1 MPGFKVNGATELNNE
16 SICEAA
22 REPRH
27 HHPFLPACNLLI
39 PTLHA

>member
-22 REPRH
+22 REPRRH
-27 HHPFLPACNLLI
+27 RLCLPACNLLI
-39 PTLHA
+39 PTRHA